1 MKQVTREGNRINLID
16 FNEVSSLVFI
26 IMYCFIDLLTVE
38 AADGNI
44 YSAQALLTAVVASCL
59 VTLMVGFVIGYLFS
73 RRFRHPFFTDTSPF
87 NEQHN
92 HLNRYF
98 SEYSISKLN

>member
-1 MKQVTREGNRINLID
+1 MFAKIFTLFV
-16 FNEVSSLVFI
+16 FNKSLKLFS
-26 IMYCFIDLLTVE
+26 DLLTVE
-38 AADGNI
+38 TAEGNI

-73 RRFRHPFFTDTSPF
+73 RRFRHPFLPDTSPF

-92 HLNRYF
+92 RLNR
-98 SEYSISKLN
+98 

>member
-1 MKQVTREGNRINLID
+1 
-16 FNEVSSLVFI
+16 
-26 IMYCFIDLLTVE
+26 MYLTYKKESYKSRLRLTKYFFSDLLTVE

-92 HLNRYF
+92 HLNRYLMIDLKERGLKD
-98 SEYSISKLN
+98 S

>member
-1 MKQVTREGNRINLID
+1 MHLLHHDLHLTLLNIAV
-16 FNEVSSLVFI
+16 V
-26 IMYCFIDLLTVE
+26 CPDLLTVE

-92 HLNRYF
+92 HLNRYANKIHRYLEGF
-98 SEYSISKLN
+98 